1 MLRRNRAKA
10 AIAVILA
17 FVLSLVNIMPGFAVK
32 FSDISSY
39 WARDSIIRL
48 AAQNIVT
55 GFNGKFNPTSGVT
68 RVEFAVMMIRALG
81 LADQAEVVKGSATG
95 YKDVPSSHWASGF
108 VIIAKEKGIITGY
121 PDETFRPSSLIR
133 RDEITSVLV
142 RALDLA
148 IAEEPYYLSEIFS
161 DWKKIPSWAT
171 ESIMTAY
178 YYKLI
183 NGFPDGSF
191 CPDKNATRGE
201 TAALIEKVLHQ
212 LGTEYTFYGK
222 TQSVD
227 PVSRTITV
235 DISGQIESF
244 SYVPQLQVKLEEG
257 STTVENLKPGKDIF
271 LILDDQGYVV
281 YVEEAAG
288 VPEETLEADDFLE
301 TQLLYSPSS
310 AQQVETKDTIN
321 NNAVSVIVLAREG
334 RNQEL
339 IKFIESNGGSIT
351 SVNRESE
358 FILARVNSLLFKNL
372 RKNHL
377 VEEITRDDIVKAEK
391 LAIQGNEGTTVNSE
405 DNAGL
410 SLNAT
415 KQAINAPEFVKVT
428 HSVGRNQIIAVLD
441 TGIDPGHPDLQKT
454 PGGKQKIIEWLD
466 FTEEGDI
473 HTIYK
478 ANRAGNKLDLSGTEY
493 YVAGIKSASGVFKY
507 GYLREIDITDN
518 NGKNG
523 YDLNFNRTHNDVFA
537 VIVVEGSQ
545 ANVYDTIYV
554 DTNANLDFT
563 DEEPLKAFS
572 KSFNYAGFA
581 GSEGKDRLNFVLTR
595 ISTDGTEINISFD
608 GNDHGTHV
616 AGIIAA
622 HGNIK
627 GVAPGAQLMALKVL
641 NAEGKGS
648 LGTITD
654 AISYAASHGAKII
667 NLSLGIPISE
677 SDSDDDDG
685 GSIPAKLL
693 NKLTEKYGTIF
704 VMAAGNDGPG
714 LGTVNTPG
722 EADGVISVG
731 AFITPDMWKN
741 DYGWDVPG
749 ENLWFFSSIGP
760 RRDGAVSPSIVAP
773 GSAISTVP
781 LRGGKQYF
789 LSEGTSIAA
798 PHVAG
803 AVALLMEVV
812 QRNNLKVSPY
822 IIKRAIELGAR
833 PVQGYEAAEQG
844 YGAVNLP
851 ISWAELVSLQE
862 NRVVSG
868 KADSPGIKNGAGLLF
883 REGLPQRVTVN
894 LYNDSQ
900 GMKSLAL
907 SGSRW
912 VKPAQSYINIPPG
925 KNRAV
930 DVDVEIPEE
939 KGVFSWFISGDDSR
953 TYGKDLQV
961 LTTVVNPYLLSEKN
975 NYAVSIN
982 DVEKPAQ
989 YKRYF
994 FKVPVNA
1001 DSIKA
1006 KITVPGKK
1014 GRAKIYLFDPK
1025 SRLVAESPTFAGANH
1040 GGGSDS
1046 VTVIGDSP
1054 SPGVWECVVYSS
1066 AGMSNFGVHSTE
1078 FSLDVALAGVNSEEP
1093 EQKPRDVIVGVLP
1106 KQLTSGNRD
1115 YITVQIRER
1124 QSKKPFSGFVEIN
1137 GRLFYSRRGK
1147 VTIPVDPY
1155 GDSFSLVVKTV
1166 PGTSLVK
1173 PWEFDFIMFYR

>member
-1 MLRRNRAKA
+1 MLKRYRAN
-10 AIAVILA
+10 AVISVVLA
-17 FVLSLVNIMPGFAVK
+17 LILSIVNTVPGFAVK

-39 WARDSIIRL
+39 WAHDSINRL

-55 GFNGKFNPTSGVT
+55 GYNGKFNPTSGVT
-68 RVEFAVMMIRALG
+68 RAEFAAMIIRALG
-81 LADQAEVVKGSATG
+81 FNDQADAVKGSSTG

-121 PDETFRPSSLIR
+121 PDESFRPSSLIR

-142 RALDLA
+142 RALGLS
-148 IAEEPYYLSEIFS
+148 ISGEQHYLSQIFS
-161 DWKKIPSWAT
+161 DWEKIPAWAS
-171 ESIMTAY
+171 ESILTAY
-178 YYKLI
+178 NCKLI

-191 CPDKNATRGE
+191 HPDKNATRGE

-235 DISGQIESF
+235 DISGQIETF
-244 SYVPQLQVKLEEG
+244 SYIPQLQVKLNAG
-257 STTVENLKPGKDIF
+257 LTTVENLEPGKGIF
-271 LILDDQGYVV
+271 LILNDQGYVV

-288 VPEETLEADDFLE
+288 VSEESLEANGSME
-301 TQLLYSPSS
+301 TQFLYSPPSE
-310 AQQVETKDTIN
+310 QQVVTKDTTKN
-321 NNAVSVIVLAREG
+321 NSVPVIVLAREG
-334 RNQEL
+334 RTQEL
-339 IKFIESNGGSIT
+339 EKFIESNGGTIT
-351 SVNRESE
+351 HVNMRSD
-358 FILARVNSLLFKNL
+358 FILARLNSFLFKNL
-372 RKNHL
+372 EKNPL

-391 LAIQGNEGTTVNSE
+391 LSIRENEGTTIDSE
-405 DNAGL
+405 GNAGT
-410 SLNAT
+410 SLNVT

-428 HSVGRNQIIAVLD
+428 HSVGRNQIVAVLD

-466 FTEEGDI
+466 FTGEGDI
-473 HTIYK
+473 PTVYK

-493 YVAGIKSASGVFKY
+493 YAAGIKSASGISKY

-523 YDLNFNRTHNDVFA
+523 YDLNFNGTNNDVFA
-537 VIVVEGSQ
+537 VIVVDSSK

-554 DTNANLDFT
+554 DTNANRDFT
-563 DEEPLKAFS
+563 DEEPLKAFAR
-572 KSFNYAGFA
+572 SFNYASFT
-581 GSEGKDRLNFVLTR
+581 GSEGKDRLNFVLTE
-595 ISTDGTEINISFD
+595 INTDGTKINISFD

-627 GVAPGAQLMALKVL
+627 GVAPGAQVMALKVL

-648 LGTITD
+648 LGTITE

-677 SDSDDDDG
+677 SDSDDDG

-722 EADGVISVG
+722 EADAAISVG
-731 AFITPDMWKN
+731 AFVTPEMWKN

-773 GSAISTVP
+773 GSVVSTVP
-781 LRGGKQYF
+781 LRGGKKYF

-822 IIKRAIELGAR
+822 VIKRAVELGAR
-833 PVQGYEAAEQG
+833 PVPGYVSAEQG
-844 YGAVNLP
+844 YGAVNLTM
-851 ISWAELVSLQE
+851 SWAELVSLQE
-862 NRVVSG
+862 NRVVSV
-868 KADSPGIKNGAGLLF
+868 KTDSPGIRNGAGLLF
-883 REGLPQRVTVN
+883 REGLPQRVTLN
-894 LYNDSQ
+894 LYNDS
-900 GMKSLAL
+900 GEMKSLGL
-907 SGSRW
+907 LGSRW
-912 VKPAQSYINIPPG
+912 IRPAQSQINIPPG

-930 DVDVEIPEE
+930 DLDVEVPEE
-939 KGVFSWFISGDDSR
+939 KGVFSWFISGDDSH
-953 TYGKDLQV
+953 TYGKDLEV
-961 LTTVVNPYLLSEKN
+961 LTTVINPYQLSDKN

-994 FKVPVNA
+994 FKIPA
-1001 DSIKA
+1001 KAQSIKA
-1006 KITVPGKK
+1006 KITVPGKR
-1014 GRAKIYLFDPK
+1014 GRAKIFLFDPK
-1025 SRLVAESPTFAGANH
+1025 SRLVAESSSFAGVSD

-1046 VTVIGDSP
+1046 VTVTGDSP
-1054 SPGVWECVVYSS
+1054 APGVWECVVYSS
-1066 AGMSNFGVHSTE
+1066 AGMSNFDIKTTE
-1078 FSLDVALAGVNSEEP
+1078 FALDVSLTGVSSEEP

-1106 KQLTSGNRD
+1106 KQLTSGTRD
-1115 YITVQIRER
+1115 FVTVQIRER
-1124 QSKKPFSGFVEIN
+1124 YSKKPFSGFIEIN
-1137 GRLFYSRRGK
+1137 GRLFYSRRGT
-1147 VTIPVDPY
+1147 VTIPVYPSE
-1155 GDSFSLVVKTV
+1155 DSFSLVVKTV
-1166 PGTSLVK
+1166 PGSSLVK
-1173 PWEFDFIMFYR
+1173 PWEFDFTMFSG